1 MPLLRILLARRW
13 LIVGLLVGL
22 VVVLLPPPDGLS
34 PQGMRS
40 LALLATAII
49 FLVTEPIPL
58 PATALLIAV
67 GQVVLGLGEPNAIAR
82 SFMSDAVFFIMG
94 SLMISV
100 ALVKHKLDV
109 RIAFGLMRLA
119 GPHTIRIA
127 FGLAAISAL
136 LASFI
141 GQHTVAA
148 MMLPVALGILGAA
161 ERDRPGMRNLGALLL
176 LSIAYGSAIASL
188 GTPSGGARN
197 VILIDYWRQM
207 FDIQIDYATWMLYAY
222 PLVLLQIPFVP
233 LVLLSTFRPETLDLR
248 RALVRLRAVVVERGR
263 FSRRDLQVVVIFLVV
278 LLGWVTLGDRFGLGM
293 IAIAGASL
301 YLITGLVRWEDL
313 NVGVNWGVVWLYAA
327 AISLGFQLKATGAAP
342 WLAENLLAL
351 LGNVQGVALLLVIS
365 GLMVLFAGAMGG
377 GAAVAVVA
385 PITIQMAAFSQES
398 LIAAGFVT
406 AISSAFAYQTVI
418 GAPSSMIIHSS
429 GYLSPKDYLRAGSKL
444 LVVSIILLLLVATFY
459 WPWLGLDR

>member
-49 FLVTEPIPL
+49 FLVAEPIPL

-67 GQVVLGLGEPNAIAR
+67 GQVVLGLGEPNQIAR

-176 LSIAYGSAIASL
+176 FSIAYGSAIASL

-197 VILIDYWRQM
+197 VIIIDYWRQM

-248 RALVRLRAVVVERGR
+248 RALVRLRAAVKESGR
-263 FSRRDLQVVVIFLVV
+263 FSRRDLQVVVIFMVV

-327 AISLGFQLKATGAAP
+327 MISLGFQLSATGAAP

-365 GLMVLFAGAMGG
+365 GLMILFSNAMGG

-385 PITIQMAAFSQES
+385 PITLQMAAFSQES